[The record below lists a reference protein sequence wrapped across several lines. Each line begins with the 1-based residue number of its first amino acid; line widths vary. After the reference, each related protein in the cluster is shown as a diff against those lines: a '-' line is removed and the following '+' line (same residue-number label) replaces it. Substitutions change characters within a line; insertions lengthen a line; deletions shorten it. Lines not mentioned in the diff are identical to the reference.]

1 MSDVVRD
8 AADGSVRVAVVIP
21 TYNHAHFLD
30 DAIASVLAQS
40 SPVNEIIVVDDGSTD
55 RPERVTDRHPA
66 VRLIRQQQSGLAAA
80 RNTGWRAA
88 ESELVVFLDADDRL
102 RPDAIGINATR
113 LLAHPEAAFSYGA
126 YVNVHMTVNRTG
138 GRLFRAADDGFADFI
153 RGNPIGMHATVMY
166 RRTVLAAVGG
176 FTEGLPACEDYDL
189 YLRIARGHTI
199 VHGGEILAEYRHHGV
214 NMSRDS
220 ALMLK
225 SALRVLRTQKDDARS
240 AGLLRAYGAGVRGW
254 KRHYAGLWLSAVA
267 SAVRSRE
274 FDMVLA
280 RQGVSLI
287 RMAPITVTRA
297 ALERF
302 VARSRAQTAART
314 A

>member
-1 MSDVVRD
+1 MTHE
-8 AADGSVRVAVVIP
+8 ADGSVRVAVVIP
-21 TYNHAHFLD
+21 TYNHARFLD
-30 DAIASVLAQS
+30 DAIASVLAQT

-55 RPERVTDRHPA
+55 HPERVTDRHQA

-88 ESELVVFLDADDRL
+88 QSEFVVFLDADDRL
-102 RPDAIGINATR
+102 KPDAIGTNAAR
-113 LLAHPEAAFSYGA
+113 LLANPDAAFSYGA

-138 GRLFRAADDGFADFI
+138 GRLFRAADDGYADFI

-176 FTEGLPACEDYDL
+176 FTDGLPACEDYDL
-189 YLRIARGHTI
+189 YLRIARGHPI
-199 VHGGEILAEYRHHGV
+199 VHGDEILAEYRHHGV

-225 SALRVLRTQKDDARS
+225 SALRVLRSQKDDARS
-240 AGLLRAYGAGVRGW
+240 AGLRRAYGDGVRGW

-267 SAVRSRE
+267 SAVRSGE
-274 FDMVLA
+274 LDMVLA

-287 RMAPITVTRA
+287 RMAPITV
-297 ALERF
+297 
-302 VARSRAQTAART
+302 ARSALDRLVTRSTART
-314 A
+314 RVRIS